1 MLSKSNKETVCIILI
16 LLFSISLLSGCL
28 TSRKMDAFVAEQYN
42 NELPKPD
49 KKKNPDITITSSMP
63 SDPVKISTT
72 ERKTSKVLPLILYWQ
87 FDYRHTCVLNP
98 AIAVSNF
105 RKIIYQQANK
115 LTQKLGGKQIELN
128 VEQAP
133 GAFAIVD
140 KAHILLLFIHWDR
153 LYVEPDFKDLVV
165 SYKVSQNGNETKSG
179 KITINNIEK
188 NRDIR
193 FAQSWKSSASE
204 FLGEYNVDVAD
215 MSKNFVT
222 KLLEEL

>member
-1 MLSKSNKETVCIILI
+1 MSFPRKQTFF
-16 LLFSISLLSGCL
+16 LLVVIVSQFACL
-28 TSRKMDAFVAEQYN
+28 TPKKMDVFVAEQYN

-49 KKKNPDITITSSMP
+49 KKKNPDITVTSSIP

-105 RKIIYQQANK
+105 RKTIYQQANK
-115 LTQKLGGKQIELN
+115 LTQKLEGKQLELN
-128 VEQAP
+128 VEQVP
-133 GAFAIVD
+133 GAFALVD
-140 KAHILLLFIHWDR
+140 KSHILLLFIHWDR

-165 SYKVSQNGNETKSG
+165 SYKVSQNGSETKSG
-179 KITINNIEK
+179 KITIANIEK

-204 FLGEYNVDVAD
+204 FIGEYNVDISE
-215 MSKNFVT
+215 MTKTFVG
-222 KLLEEL
+222 KILQEL